1 MKILLIGYG
10 KMGKTIEK
18 MALSKGHTITGRIDI
33 DNFNEIDQLLSES
46 DVAIEF
52 TNPESAYRNLLKC
65 VTSQTPVVCGT
76 TGWLEKYN
84 DLTKAVSENESAFFY
99 ASNYSIGVNIFF
111 AINEHLAKMMNRYP
125 QYDIEIDE
133 THHTEKKDAPSGTAI
148 TIAEG
153 ITDHVERK
161 NDWQLD
167 AQGQY
172 ESDRIKIRA
181 HREGIVY
188 GKHTVTYDSPIDQIV
203 ITHDAHTRDG
213 FAMGALMA
221 AEWIHG
227 KKGVYGM
234 KDMLGL

>member
-18 MALSKGHTITGRIDI
+18 LAKDKGHSIVGIIDVNNHN
-33 DNFNEIDQLLSES
+33 DLESLLEKS

-52 TNPESAYRNLLKC
+52 TNPESAYHNLLKC
-65 VTSQTPVVCGT
+65 AKSKTPVVCGT
-76 TGWLEKYN
+76 TGWLDHYDQLVQEVEKN
-84 DLTKAVSENESAFFY
+84 SSAFFY

-111 AINEHLAKMMNRYP
+111 AINEKLAQMMNAYP
-125 QYDIEIDE
+125 DYGVEIDE

-153 ITDHVERK
+153 IYDHMDRV
-161 NDWQLD
+161 NDWQLEGTEVD
-167 AQGQY
+167 KVNIKSHRIGQ
-172 ESDRIKIRA
+172 
-181 HREGIVY
+181 VY

-213 FAMGALMA
+213 FAMGAILA
-221 AEWIHG
+221 AEWIIG
-227 KKGVYGM
+227 KKGTFGM
-234 KDMLGL
+234 KEMLGL

>member
-84 DLTKAVSENESAFFY
+84 DLTKAVSEDESAFFY

-111 AINEHLAKMMNRYP
+111 AINEHLAKMMN
-125 QYDIEIDE
+125 
-133 THHTEKKDAPSGTAI
+133 
-148 TIAEG
+148 TIMVLA
-153 ITDHVERK
+153 
-161 NDWQLD
+161 
-167 AQGQY
+167 
-172 ESDRIKIRA
+172 
-181 HREGIVY
+181 
-188 GKHTVTYDSPIDQIV
+188 
-203 ITHDAHTRDG
+203 
-213 FAMGALMA
+213 
-221 AEWIHG
+221 
-227 KKGVYGM
+227 
-234 KDMLGL
+234 